1 VGRYGAGGG
10 SPRVVDV
17 AGGAVLRAVSA
28 RRLPWWLVLL
38 FGVAAVVVGVWL
50 TAEPFRSLPVLIVL
64 VVAGLC

>member
-1 VGRYGAGGG
+1 
-10 SPRVVDV
+10 VDV